1 MRGAEQDSNKAAIGF
16 RALYKDD
23 LSVAYALLRIT
34 LGVNIAV
41 HGVSR
46 IMAGT
51 AGFAASLTSQFAGT
65 PLPHF
70 AVQGFGYVLPLAEA
84 VIGLAV
90 LLGLFTRVA
99 LIAGALVMV
108 ALTFGTC
115 LRQDWNVAGLQ
126 LIYST
131 VYFILI
137 GFLRY
142 NAFSMDALFLRN
154 WD

>member
-1 MRGAEQDSNKAAIGF
+1 MQDSKTVADGF
-16 RALYKDD
+16 PGLCKGD
-23 LSVAYALLRIT
+23 LSVAYALLR
-34 LGVNIAV
+34 
-41 HGVSR
+41 R
-46 IMAGT
+46 T

-70 AVQGFGYVLPLAEA
+70 AVQGFGYLLPWAEA
-84 VIGLAV
+84 VIGLLV
-90 LLGLFTRVA
+90 FFGGLTRLA

-126 LIYST
+126 LIYSA

-137 GFLRY
+137 GLLRH
-142 NAFSMDALFLRN
+142 NAFSVDALLSRN
-154 WD
+154 RD